1 MTYEEAETLL
11 GQAVALNIIAET
23 CSRYNEKCLKSDTD
37 KEICCPF
44 LDERRDNCILSM
56 SVVDKLIHVEVM
68 ESKALSI
75 LNKERND
82 FNDTRG
88 KN

>member
-23 CSRYNEKCLKSDTD
+23 CLLYSYCKP
-37 KEICCPF
+37 CPYF
-44 LDERRDNCILSM
+44 NKVLDECILRCDVGHQSYHI
-56 SVVDKLIHVEVM
+56 KEM
-68 ESKALSI
+68 ESQALSI

>member
-23 CSRYNEKCLKSDTD
+23 CSLYCCCKPCPYFN
-37 KEICCPF
+37 KE
-44 LDERRDNCILSM
+44 LDECIL
-56 SVVDKLIHVEVM
+56 KCNVEHQSYHIKEM
-68 ESKALSI
+68 ESQALST
-75 LNKERND
+75 LNNERKD
-82 FNDTRG
+82 FNDKRR